1 MMACAVV
8 MHQTKQARG
17 LNAKSALSDESA
29 LFENCK
35 FQEKIT

>member
-1 MMACAVV
+1 ML
-8 MHQTKQARG
+8 HQRKQARD